1 MPPVHPIVIV
11 FVSIYSDRASRSYS
25 INILDWYV
33 NILLVLLLGLNC
45 LFFVVVVC
53 VLFGNLNRFC
63 DLIWLRHITEI
74 LQLAQSRVSIRV
86 FLRSFSL
93 SLLVNDIVHTQAHF
107 ISAPLSCLPIVF
119 SFTLHST
126 RPFDLF
132 FFFLVLVATK
142 YIYVFIFFVSR
153 VSTWFSLFVLL

>member
-63 DLIWLRHITEI
+63 DLI
-74 LQLAQSRVSIRV
+74 
-86 FLRSFSL
+86 
-93 SLLVNDIVHTQAHF
+93 
-107 ISAPLSCLPIVF
+107 
-119 SFTLHST
+119 
-126 RPFDLF
+126 
-132 FFFLVLVATK
+132 
-142 YIYVFIFFVSR
+142 
-153 VSTWFSLFVLL
+153 